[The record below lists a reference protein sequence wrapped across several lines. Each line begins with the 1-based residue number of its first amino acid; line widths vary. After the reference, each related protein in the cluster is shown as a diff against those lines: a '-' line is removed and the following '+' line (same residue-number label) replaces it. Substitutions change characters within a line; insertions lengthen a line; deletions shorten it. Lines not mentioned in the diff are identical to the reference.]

1 MCPAVRFSRHLQSPQ
16 IARVNADSLSFT
28 TTALASNRPS
38 ALQPHGFADLCITRC
53 SGAHRRSKTGGCCRG
68 S

>member
-38 ALQPHGFADLCITRC
+38 ALQPHGFADLCITRWL
-53 SGAHRRSKTGGCCRG
+53 
-68 S
+68 

>member
-53 SGAHRRSKTGGCCRG
+53 LRVGCLA
-68 S
+68 